1 MTFLEKIDEVVL
13 LNQDKITDWFRKKEG
28 EVKIPFYTSVD
39 LRVSENKITAVD
51 TNIFPGGFNN
61 LSDTFIDQAAKLTRD
76 FKSESHSS
84 KIKKVLI
91 VPEFHTRNN
100 FYWDNIL
107 SLVQILEKANL
118 KVRVGLYEGDFGEY
132 EFTASDNEKVLA
144 SKIKRVGDKIF
155 LDDFWKEIYTKIAK
169 TCFSRKPEKH

>member
-1 MTFLEKIDEVVL
+1 MTFLEKINQIVD
-13 LNQDKITDWFRKKEG
+13 LNKEKISDWFVKKES
-28 EVKIPFYTSVD
+28 EVSLPFYTSVD

-61 LSDTFIDQAAKLTRD
+61 LCATFIDQAAKLTRD

-107 SLVQILEKANL
+107 SLVSLL
-118 KVRVGLYEGDFGEY
+118 SRSPDKVE
-132 EFTASDNEKVLA
+132 
-144 SKIKRVGDKIF
+144 
-155 LDDFWKEIYTKIAK
+155 
-169 TCFSRKPEKH
+169 